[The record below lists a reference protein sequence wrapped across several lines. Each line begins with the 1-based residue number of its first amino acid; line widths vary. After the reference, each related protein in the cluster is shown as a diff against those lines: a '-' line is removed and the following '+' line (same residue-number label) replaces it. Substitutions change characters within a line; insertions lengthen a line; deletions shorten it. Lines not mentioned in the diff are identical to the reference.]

1 MQVFA
6 ANLASLLSWML
17 GSEQAY
23 IPHLE
28 GDV

>member
-1 MQVFA
+1 MQA
-6 ANLASLLSWML
+6 LSANLASLLSWML